1 MITVHQSSA
10 VQTLSAT
17 PRRLHLRGALQLQAR
32 QAGWLWV
39 DGGQVWITRT
49 GGGADHVLAAGECLF
64 VGRGER
70 VLGEPWRVGETACLR
85 WAQAAPAQSPVAG
98 ADIQAAGL
106 RLGARAAL
114 LRATAAGLRALAG
127 RLALAARKAE
137 ASARRAQGAISAGD
151 SMASAGALHQNAS
164 TT

>member
-1 MITVHQSSA
+1 MSQVHQSSA
-10 VQTLSAT
+10 LQTLSAT
-17 PRRLHLRGALQLQAR
+17 PRRLHLRGPLQLQAR

-39 DGGQVWITRT
+39 DDGQVWITRT

-70 VLGEPWRVGETACLR
+70 VLSEPWRVGETACLR
-85 WAQAAPAQSPVAG
+85 WAQAAPAQSPASVLTG
-98 ADIQAAGL
+98 QAAGL
-106 RLGARAAL
+106 RRGARDAV
-114 LRATAAGLRALAG
+114 LRAAAAGLRALAG
-127 RLALAARKAE
+127 RLALAARRAE

-151 SMASAGALHQNAS
+151 SMASAGALHQNVS

>member
-1 MITVHQSSA
+1 MKLDHQSSA

-17 PRRLHLRGALQLQAR
+17 PRRLHLRGVLQLQAR
-32 QAGWLWV
+32 VAGWLWV

-49 GGGADHVLAAGECLF
+49 GGGLDHVLAAGERLF

-70 VLGEPWRVGETACLR
+70 VLGEPWRTGETACLR
-85 WAQAAPAQSPVAG
+85 WAVAAPVPATLAAQAV
-98 ADIQAAGL
+98 GL
-106 RLGARAAL
+106 RRGARDAV

-127 RLALAARKAE
+127 RLALAARRAE

-151 SMASAGALHQNAS
+151 SMASAGALHQNVSS
-164 TT
+164 T